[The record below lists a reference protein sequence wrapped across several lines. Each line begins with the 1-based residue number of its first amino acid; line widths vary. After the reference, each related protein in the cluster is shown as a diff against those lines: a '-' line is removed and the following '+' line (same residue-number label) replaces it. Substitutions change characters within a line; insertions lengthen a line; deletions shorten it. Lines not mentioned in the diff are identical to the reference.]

1 MANYLPKNADEMRER
16 ARLGGIRSG
25 ETRRLK
31 RFHRILCECA
41 AERGICVEPWRASR
55 PRPHYP
61 RPGGSHD
68 TDWRC
73 PLCHRFNHI
82 QTHICGGCDRFA
94 PKNGRITRAELRERA
109 AEHRVQAM
117 LRKHSHVPE

>member
-16 ARLGGIRSG
+16 ARLGGIKSG

-31 RFHRILCECA
+31 RANRIVCAIA
-41 AERGICVEPWRASR
+41 AEQGIYVEPWRASR
-55 PRPHYP
+55 PRSHRP

-68 TDWRC
+68 SDWRC
-73 PLCHRFNHI
+73 PLCHRFNHT
-82 QTHICGGCDRFA
+82 QTHRCQQCKEFA

-109 AEHRVQAM
+109 QEHYNETI
-117 LRKHSHVPE
+117 LGKHGL

>member
-16 ARLGGIRSG
+16 ARLGGLKSG

-31 RFHRILCECA
+31 RVNRILCA
-41 AERGICVEPWRASR
+41 IGAEQGIYVEPWRASG

-68 TDWRC
+68 SDWRC
-73 PLCHRFNHI
+73 PLCRRFNHI
-82 QTHICGGCDRFA
+82 QIHRCQNCKEFA

-109 AEHRVQAM
+109 AEHRTKAT
-117 LRKHSHVPE
+117 LRKHGI